1 MMEKPDH
8 SGDVC
13 SARRR
18 LVRGSFAVPAVAAL
32 HNGSAWAASSNLRC
46 VQNQAASPV
55 YPGYTNAPDLYVR
68 VRLHELWQGA
78 PETSVRLGWYLSGS
92 SVEFL
97 RYGDRRIRNSL
108 LAPGHWRQV
117 ELQGPYAR
125 LSATTLY
132 TRPGTVGNTL
142 REGPVWVALRV
153 VPNRNRVEIVGV
165 VDGTSTG
172 TAVTGSCWTSF
183 AVM

>member
-1 MMEKPDH
+1 MDKPNGSH
-8 SGDVC
+8 EVL

-18 LVRGSFAVPAVAAL
+18 LLRGSFAVPAVVAL
-32 HNGSAWAASSNLRC
+32 HSGSALAASSNLRC
-46 VQNQAASPV
+46 VQQQAASPR

-78 PETSVRLGWYLSGS
+78 PETSARLGWYLSGNA
-92 SVEFL
+92 VEFL
-97 RYGDRRIRNSL
+97 RYGDRQVTNAL
-108 LAPGHWRQV
+108 LAPGRWKQV
-117 ELQGPYAR
+117 ELQGAYAR
-125 LSATTLY
+125 LSATTLF
-132 TRPGTVGNTL
+132 TRPGALGNTL
-142 REGPVWVALRV
+142 REGPCWVALRV
-153 VPNRNRVEIVGV
+153 LPVRNRVEIVGV

>member
-1 MMEKPDH
+1 MDKPNGSSDML
-8 SGDVC
+8 

-18 LVRGSFAVPAVAAL
+18 LLRGGFAVPAVAAL
-32 HNGSAWAASSNLRC
+32 HSGSAWAASSSLRC
-46 VQNQAASPV
+46 VQQQAASPKF
-55 YPGYTNAPDLYVR
+55 PGFTNAPDLYVR

-78 PETSVRLGWYLSGS
+78 PETTPRLGWYLSGS

-97 RYGDRRIRNSL
+97 RYGDRQVVNAL
-108 LAPGHWRQV
+108 LAPGRWKQV
-117 ELQGPYAR
+117 ELQGPHAR

-132 TRPGTVGNTL
+132 TRPGALGNTL
-142 REGPVWVALRV
+142 REGPCWVALRV
-153 VPNRNRVEIVGV
+153 APSRNRVEIVGV